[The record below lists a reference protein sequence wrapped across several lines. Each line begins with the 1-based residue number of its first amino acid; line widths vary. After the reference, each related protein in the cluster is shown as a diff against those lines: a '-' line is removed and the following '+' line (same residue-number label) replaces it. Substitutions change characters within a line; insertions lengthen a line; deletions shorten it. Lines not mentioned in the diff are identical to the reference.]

1 MITLCQTMAEIASQI
16 GKLCWQM
23 IPTMEERK
31 LLTGSADT
39 DYFKF

>member
-1 MITLCQTMAEIASQI
+1 
-16 GKLCWQM
+16 M

-39 DYFKF
+39 DYFKFWPTARKKYQKWSF